1 MLGRPRRSR
10 APSHLGPSRGWLLP
24 GRCSGEG
31 AHRPLPNTPAETK
44 RAARRSLPSAAGY
57 RVPPP
62 PSRTPASM
70 ELSRNKASRLSGPPC
85 RLFGPPS
92 DAGLQSGGPGLA
104 TAATALHGACASPL
118 VSLLQAL
125 YGRDAACCPWPWAC
139 LVLPLACA
147 KLRPFGRSL
156 SFALSRCAPSGP
168 EIAPGAFST
177 CKPARVALCGE
188 DPAPMVRSPC

>member
-1 MLGRPRRSR
+1 
-10 APSHLGPSRGWLLP
+10 
-24 GRCSGEG
+24 
-31 AHRPLPNTPAETK
+31 
-44 RAARRSLPSAAGY
+44 
-57 RVPPP
+57 
-62 PSRTPASM
+62 M

-147 KLRPFGRSL
+147 KLRPFRRSL
-156 SFALSRCAPSGP
+156 FLGVH
-168 EIAPGAFST
+168 
-177 CKPARVALCGE
+177 PAARRLH
-188 DPAPMVRSPC
+188 PAHFPPAAGSCCTVW